1 MTDKPEWSS
10 TIEGRRTDFY
20 GFISG
25 TANLTCDVIAE
36 PPPNFSWY
44 RVISPSVASQRRT
57 SAPKEI
63 EQENVKYEEITKDS
77 YPSAQIINAGG
88 KSTLMVKSILFV
100 VFEII
105 SRFFPPPCL
114 HQMCN
119 CFHSFLHSFP

>member
-1 MTDKPEWSS
+1 MCLTDKPEWSS
-10 TIEGRRTDFY
+10 TIEGKRSDFY

-25 TANLTCDVIAE
+25 MANLTCEVIAE
-36 PPPNFSWY
+36 PPPDFSWY
-44 RVISPSVASQRRT
+44 RIISPSVASQRRT
-57 SAPKEI
+57 SAPKEL

-105 SRFFPPPCL
+105 SRCFPCTL
-114 HQMCN
+114 
-119 CFHSFLHSFP
+119 FTSDV